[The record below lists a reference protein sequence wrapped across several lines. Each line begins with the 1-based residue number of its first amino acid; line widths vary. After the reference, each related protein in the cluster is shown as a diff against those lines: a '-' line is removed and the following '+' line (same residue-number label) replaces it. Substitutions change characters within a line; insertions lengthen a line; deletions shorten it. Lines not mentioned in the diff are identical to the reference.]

1 MTALADFDDMLA
13 QSIVYKPFSSRT
25 AGGTA
30 TFGTAS
36 TYQARVVN
44 TNKQTR
50 DLQGNVVQASY
61 IAYVASTSVL
71 SARGLFTLP
80 DGTTPPVL
88 NVTVWPDENGNYAQ
102 RVMFG
107 YA

>member
-50 DLQGNVVQASY
+50 DLKATWYKPG
-61 IAYVASTSVL
+61 TSRISRLRRCCRQEVSSRCRMGRL
-71 SARGLFTLP
+71 LRC
-80 DGTTPPVL
+80 
-88 NVTVWPDENGNYAQ
+88 
-102 RVMFG
+102 
-107 YA
+107 